1 MSAFRIFFD
10 ALSRLRNASST
21 VGSFLDITRVPLL
34 DRSLRPIPIAPAPP
48 CFRFGPDFNF
58 PNFSSSLVVSKNDKL
73 NTAIFMITASA
84 HYAPQHLTVDC
95 TYCNVCLSSQCCYQ
109 AACLVHVY

>member
-21 VGSFLDITRVPLL
+21 VGSLLDITPVPLL

-48 CFRFGPDFNF
+48 CFRLGPDFNF
-58 PNFSSSLVVSKNDKL
+58 PNFFFPSSRKQK
-73 NTAIFMITASA
+73 
-84 HYAPQHLTVDC
+84 
-95 TYCNVCLSSQCCYQ
+95 
-109 AACLVHVY
+109 